1 MPLGR
6 NRRPLHV
13 SLQSGQIQNCCHP
26 NDDAEE
32 LTDYASPGQKA
43 FGQKL
48 IDKEVFNV
56 PNEKRAVVL
65 ENLKLIREDNRRDFR
80 F

>member
-1 MPLGR
+1 MGPLPFAWEVR
-6 NRRPLHV
+6 NIGVKVAALMT
-13 SLQSGQIQNCCHP
+13 L
-26 NDDAEE
+26 EE
-32 LTDYASPGQKA
+32 YLTDYASPETKA
-43 FGQKL
+43 LGQKL

-56 PNEKRAVVL
+56 PNEKARAVVL